1 MDKIRFGIEFEVCVC
16 DYEADLDVRDDEYI
30 HHLKEKFETKAAELS
45 TDVTFIASPTQLFK
59 HDYTSWL
66 VSLDPTIEC
75 SKTQVEIDERH
86 TGFRHLK
93 LDKLCKFHSAEII
106 SPITNYK
113 PRDIQKFFQVYETI
127 LFQDNLVYEMNTS
140 QGMHINIS
148 HPRQDPLKFLRFW
161 WYFEPVILSFLPKER
176 LDAVTHMA
184 RPLRR
189 IFKTMEALEDNAGT
203 YYRDGSSKFSAV
215 SIKKDRFEIRV
226 VDSNLIPQNIFM
238 WLRLLTKL
246 LYVSITEELD
256 TDVEPDMASLFLLY
270 INDKDVETYF
280 RAKARGV

>member
-16 DYEADLDVRDDEYI
+16 DYDADLDVRDDEYI

-45 TDVTFIASPTQLFK
+45 TDVTFIANPTQMFK

-75 SKTQVEIDERH
+75 SKTQAEDNETR

-93 LDKLCKFHSAEII
+93 LDRICKFHSAEII
-106 SPITNYK
+106 SPITKYK
-113 PRDIQKFFQVYETI
+113 PLDIQNFFQVYETI

-161 WYFEPVILSFLPKER
+161 WYFEPVILSFLPIER
-176 LDAVTHMA
+176 LDAVTYMA

-189 IFKTMEALEDNAGT
+189 IFKTLEALEENAHI
-203 YYRDGSSKFSAV
+203 YYAEKSSKFSAV

-226 VDSNLIPQNIFM
+226 VDSNLVPENIFM
-238 WLRLLTKL
+238 WLKLLCRL
-246 LYVSITEELD
+246 LYVSITQELD
-256 TDVEPDMASLFLLY
+256 TEVEPDITSLFLLY
-270 INDKDVETYF
+270 INDKDVEAYF
-280 RAKARGV
+280 KAKARAT